1 MEDGKATNR
10 RVKQKWGLRL
20 SVCITMR
27 ESIIISHYSY
37 FFTGKPKVMF
47 VHVPGTR
54 LVSLEHYNSLCP
66 CTAYVLES
74 PHELLFFWVITLTSI
89 TIMKNNKHEKK
100 IKEKNNNN
108 KSSDM
113 IKMCRLKYYESKM
126 LSCHLM
132 LLKFPVKCTS

>member
-1 MEDGKATNR
+1 
-10 RVKQKWGLRL
+10 
-20 SVCITMR
+20 
-27 ESIIISHYSY
+27 
-37 FFTGKPKVMF
+37 
-47 VHVPGTR
+47 
-54 LVSLEHYNSLCP
+54 
-66 CTAYVLES
+66 
-74 PHELLFFWVITLTSI
+74 
-89 TIMKNNKHEKK
+89 MKNNKQEKK